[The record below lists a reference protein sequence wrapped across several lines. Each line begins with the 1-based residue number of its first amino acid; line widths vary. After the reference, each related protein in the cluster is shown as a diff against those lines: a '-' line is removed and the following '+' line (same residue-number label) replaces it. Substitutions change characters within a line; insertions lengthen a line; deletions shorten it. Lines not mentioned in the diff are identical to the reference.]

1 MSDPEQAGPRKAPS
15 YPDHGSE
22 PEPAAPMQSSPS
34 AYQGGGVTWAT
45 SAISLANK
53 TPGSSGLGERSPPA
67 PSRETSCHRGGAPL
81 GVTQKG
87 LGARLPVTGRPLRR
101 LPQPP
106 RLGSREHAC
115 SPRPGRLGGRGGG
128 QGRSQ
133 AGAGLASTTSFV
145 PGDVPKLCC
154 PARKPPA
161 FESVWLLRLKQI
173 KRKHS

>member
-1 MSDPEQAGPRKAPS
+1 
-15 YPDHGSE
+15 
-22 PEPAAPMQSSPS
+22 MQSSPS

-128 QGRSQ
+128 
-133 AGAGLASTTSFV
+133 GAGEEPGWSWAGFYNFFCARGRPEAVLPSSKATSF
-145 PGDVPKLCC
+145 
-154 PARKPPA
+154 RKRVA
-161 FESVWLLRLKQI
+161 T
-173 KRKHS
+173 